1 MRALL
6 AISLGVLASLVLAT
20 GVASAAPGQSSWDG
34 GTGVLF
40 DQCAGEFV
48 DNTFNTHVVET
59 DGHFHFNTHIE
70 GIGETSGLRYVG
82 NNVDN
87 EFFHA
92 RPDGTFMVDQ
102 VLTVRLV
109 SENSLP
115 NSWLK
120 LRVHLVV
127 DSEGNVISGTS
138 DVSFGC
144 NGD

>member
-6 AISLGVLASLVLAT
+6 AIPLGVLTSLVLAT
-20 GVASAAPGQSSWDG
+20 GVASAAPGQSSWDS
-34 GTGVLF
+34 GTAVLF
-40 DQCAGEFV
+40 DQCTGESV
-48 DNTFNTHVVET
+48 DNTFNIHLVET

-70 GIGETSGLRYVG
+70 GIGGTSGLRYVG

-102 VLTVRLV
+102 VLTVRLA
-109 SENSLP
+109 SQGNLP

-120 LRVHLVV
+120 IRVHLVV
-127 DSEGNVISGTS
+127 DSDGNVITGTS
-138 DVSFGC
+138 DFSFGC
-144 NGD
+144 HGD